1 MKNFN
6 TKRMWQVLK
15 YDLLI
20 NRKQN
25 LTILATMALVLFI
38 IFFFMFINHAWYY
51 PDGRVGEIGE
61 GNAVMV
67 LLLGMATTVFYGSWF
82 FRHMDTKQ
90 HRISYLMLP
99 ASPAEKM
106 VARLLITV
114 VVMPLAIMVAI
125 VTADML
131 RWFIHIILGVGLSGS
146 VTFPTLKFISYA
158 PWQATVFMVLLTLW
172 AQSLYILG
180 GALFTRRQWL
190 LTGTS
195 LILIAMAGSRS
206 LVRTLDYMFDQGLNK
221 GFTIDGD
228 MLFWVST
235 CAFIAFSLLNYWLSY
250 LIFRRTQVINNK
262 WLNL

>member
-20 NRKQN
+20 NRRQN
-25 LTILATMALVLFI
+25 LASFAKSTLILFI
-38 IFFFMFINHAWYY
+38 MFFFVFITNTWYY

-61 GNAVMV
+61 GNAAMV
-67 LLLGMATTVFYGSWF
+67 LITIGVATVFYGSWVL
-82 FRHMDTKQ
+82 RHMDTKQ
-90 HRISYLMLP
+90 HRTAYLMLP

-125 VTADML
+125 VAADVL
-131 RWFIHIILGVGLSGS
+131 RWLIHIILGVGLSGS

-158 PWQATVFMVLLTLW
+158 SWQGRVFMVLLTLW
-172 AQSLYILG
+172 AQSLYIVG

-190 LTGTS
+190 LTGTG
-195 LILIAMAGSRS
+195 LIILAMMGGGIIT
-206 LVRTLDYMFDQGLNK
+206 RTLDYMFDEALNK
-221 GFTIDGD
+221 GITINGDIVFWAFACSFT
-228 MLFWVST
+228 LFT
-235 CAFIAFSLLNYWLSY
+235 LLNYWISY
-250 LIFRRTQVINNK
+250 LIFRRMQVINNK

>member
-6 TKRMWQVLK
+6 TQRMWQVLK

-25 LTILATMALVLFI
+25 LATLAKMALILLIMFY
-38 IFFFMFINHAWYY
+38 FMFINHAWYY
-51 PDGRVGEIGE
+51 PDGRVGEIEE

-67 LLLGMATTVFYGSWF
+67 LFTIGICTVFYGSWIL
-82 FRHMDTKQ
+82 RHMDTKQ
-90 HRISYLMLP
+90 HRTAYLMLP

-114 VVMPLAIMVAI
+114 VLWPLACMVAI

-158 PWQATVFMVLLTLW
+158 SWQGRVFMVLLTLW
-172 AQSLYILG
+172 AQSLYIVG

-190 LTGTS
+190 LTGTG
-195 LILIAMAGSRS
+195 LIILAMMGGGIIT
-206 LVRTLDYMFDQGLNK
+206 RTLDYMFDEALNK
-221 GFTIDGD
+221 GITINGDIVFWAFACSFT
-228 MLFWVST
+228 LFT
-235 CAFIAFSLLNYWLSY
+235 LLNYWISY
-250 LIFRRTQVINNK
+250 RIFRRTQVINNK

>member
-20 NRKQN
+20 NRRQN
-25 LTILATMALVLFI
+25 LATFAKSVLVLFI
-38 IFFFMFINHAWYY
+38 MFFFMFISHAWYY

-61 GNAVMV
+61 GNTAMV
-67 LLLGMATTVFYGSWF
+67 LLTIGFATIFYGSWIL
-82 FRHMDTKQ
+82 RHMDTKQ
-90 HRISYLMLP
+90 HRTAYLMLP

-125 VTADML
+125 VAADVL
-131 RWFIHIILGVGLSGS
+131 RWLVHVTLQMGLNGS
-146 VTFPTLKFISYA
+146 VTLPTLRFVSYA
-158 PWQATVFMVLLTLW
+158 PWQAIVVCILGTLW
-172 AQSLYILG
+172 AQSLYIVG

-190 LTGTS
+190 LTGTAI
-195 LILIAMAGSRS
+195 LILAMMGGGIIT
-206 LVRTLDYMFDQGLNK
+206 RTLDYMFDEALNK
-221 GFTIDGD
+221 GITINGDIVFWAFACSFT
-228 MLFWVST
+228 LFT
-235 CAFIAFSLLNYWLSY
+235 LLNYWISY
-250 LIFRRTQVINNK
+250 RIFRRTQVINNK

>member
-6 TKRMWQVLK
+6 TQRMWQVLK

-25 LTILATMALVLFI
+25 LATFAKIALAFFI
-38 IFFFMFINHAWYY
+38 MFFFFFISQAWYY

-67 LLLGMATTVFYGSWF
+67 LFTIGICTVFYGSWIL
-82 FRHMDTKQ
+82 RHMDTKQ
-90 HRISYLMLP
+90 HRTAYLMLP

-114 VVMPLAIMVAI
+114 VLWPLACMVAI

-195 LILIAMAGSRS
+195 LMLIAMAGSGTI
-206 LVRTLDYMFDQGLNK
+206 VRTLDYMFDQGLNK
-221 GFTIDGD
+221 GVTIDGD
-228 MLFWVST
+228 MLFWVSA